1 MSDLQANMR
10 SKSTSEVQVK
20 WPDTSMHHSPSLNS
34 LLHVQTQPVLICQ
47 LGGVLLLPREELIQ
61 TLTTLDGSSELMT
74 SKRCQVIHGKSMGL
88 QPENVGWM
96 DPDKSCHL
104 HVASKAI
111 MLIIPAEDL
120 VRDNIAEK

>member
-1 MSDLQANMR
+1 MSDLQASMR

-20 WPDTSMHHSPSLNS
+20 WPDTSMHHSSSLNN

-47 LGGVLLLPREELIQ
+47 LGGVQLLPREELIQ
-61 TLTTLDGSSELMT
+61 TLTTLDGSSELT
-74 SKRCQVIHGKSMGL
+74 TPKRCQVIHGKSMGFE
-88 QPENVGWM
+88 PENMGWM
-96 DPDKSCHL
+96 APDKSCHF

-120 VRDNIAEK
+120 ARDNIAEK